1 MNFLFQL
8 PLLRRPRKALSVRTL
23 SILVNSHRG
32 LCICLLQPV
41 RGKSGRRVRP
51 SSKIQELHQRQQ
63 VSTLVRESLNQ
74 EKKLKEQQKIK
85 LKKLMDKLP
94 RQA

>member
-1 MNFLFQL
+1 
-8 PLLRRPRKALSVRTL
+8 
-23 SILVNSHRG
+23 
-32 LCICLLQPV
+32 LLQPV

-51 SSKIQELHQRQQ
+51 SSKIPELHQRQQ

-94 RQA
+94 RKT